1 LRNKIK
7 HIINF
12 FNDDTL
18 YYSAS
23 LSFFT
28 IFSILPILA
37 LLLVVMSSSPVFS
50 SNIDILMLYVMDF
63 INPTHSQDVTNAIT
77 KFLANINDLGNLGIF
92 YLIFVFTM
100 FFKDY
105 EYIVS
110 KIHQTK
116 KRSFMALVFLYIS
129 FLLLIPIT
137 FVLFAS
143 ISALFTNAILQ
154 VILSSTFGL
163 FIFTILFKISV
174 NKHITIKASF
184 ISAFLTLIVLKITQ
198 SLFIYYVLYNTTYS
212 TIYGTLSIM
221 LFMFLWIYISWT
233 IYLYGIKLC
242 HKLNKQDNNNA
253 L

>member
-1 LRNKIK
+1 MRNKIK